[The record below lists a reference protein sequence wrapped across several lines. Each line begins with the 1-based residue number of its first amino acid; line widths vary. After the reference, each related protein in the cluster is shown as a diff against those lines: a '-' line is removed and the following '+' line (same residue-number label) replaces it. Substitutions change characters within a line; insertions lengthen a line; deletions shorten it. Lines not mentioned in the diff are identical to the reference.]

1 MRLRK
6 GQLDEDE
13 RRNWL
18 RLIRSENVGPATF
31 WKLLEYYGSATD
43 ALAAIPELAQQG
55 GKTRKIK
62 ICSERDVDRELGQ
75 IRKWGA
81 EVLSAADP
89 TYPLS
94 LKSISIPPPV
104 LCARGD
110 TQLLNRQLI
119 SIVGAR
125 NASASGRKLAQSLA
139 RDLGQ
144 AEFVIVSGLAR
155 GIDTAAHEG
164 ALSSGTIA
172 VLAGGVDCHYPPQ
185 NKDLYNTIN
194 TSGLIVS
201 EQPLGYVAQA
211 RDFPKRNRIVSGL
224 ALGVVIVEASLRSGS
239 LITANFAADQGR
251 DVFAVPG
258 SPLDPRAR
266 GPNRLIRD
274 GAILVE
280 NAEQVL
286 QTLKAPRML
295 EAQEPPSLPA
305 SEIKQFN
312 VANEN
317 SEDLSGARRK
327 LIDLLG
333 PTPTTVDEL
342 IRLGDVTPA
351 TVHRVLLELEL
362 AGRLERHHGGRIS
375 RI

>member
-1 MRLRK
+1 MRLRE
-6 GQLDEDE
+6 GQLDENE

-144 AEFVIVSGLAR
+144 AGFVIVSGLAR

-185 NKDLYNTIN
+185 NKDLYNTIS

-286 QTLKAPRML
+286 QTLKALRML
-295 EAQEPPSLPA
+295 EAQEPPPLPA
-305 SEIKQFN
+305 SEINQFN